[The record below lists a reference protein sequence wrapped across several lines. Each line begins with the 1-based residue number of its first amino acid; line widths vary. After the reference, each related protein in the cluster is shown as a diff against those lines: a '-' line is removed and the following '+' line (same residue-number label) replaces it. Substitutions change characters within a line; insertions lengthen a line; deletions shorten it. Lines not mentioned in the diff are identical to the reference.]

1 MSSPFIEQIKARR
14 TIYALGN
21 RVTHSETQLT
31 ALIKDAVKHSP
42 SSFNSQ
48 SSRAVILFG
57 EQHHKLWDIVKAE
70 LTKIVPPEAYPQ
82 SEAKINGSFRA
93 GAGTVLFFE
102 DTAVI
107 EDLQQKFALYAD
119 NFPIWSEHATGIA
132 QFAVWTTLAQ
142 EKIGASLQHYNPL
155 IDEAVR
161 KEWNLPASW
170 LLRAQMPF
178 GSIQQ
183 PAGDKTFM
191 DDAVRFRVFK

>member
-1 MSSPFIEQIKARR
+1 MALPRTTEDDSLSNKGDVMSSPFIEQIKVRR
-14 TIYALGN
+14 TIYALGDQ
-21 RVTHSETQLT
+21 VSHTPEQLT
-31 ALIKDAVKHSP
+31 TLIQDAIKHSP

-57 EQHHKLWDIVKAE
+57 AQHHKLWDIVKAE
-70 LTKIVPPEAYPQ
+70 LKKIVPPEAYPQ
-82 SEAKINGSFRA
+82 
-93 GAGTVLFFE
+93 T
-102 DTAVI
+102 
-107 EDLQQKFALYAD
+107 KFALYAD

-155 IDEAVR
+155 IDQAVH

-178 GSIQQ
+178 GSIKQ

-191 DDAVRFRVFK
+191 DDAARFRVFK